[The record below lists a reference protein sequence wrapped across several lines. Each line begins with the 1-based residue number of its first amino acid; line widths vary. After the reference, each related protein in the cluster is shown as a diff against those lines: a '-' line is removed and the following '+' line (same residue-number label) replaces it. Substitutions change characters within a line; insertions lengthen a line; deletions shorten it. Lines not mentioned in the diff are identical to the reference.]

1 MALPVG
7 RQTVRKLRKTLSA
20 PDFLKKKAIQRDEKS
35 AVLGTVDSEISKS
48 NKTTTKK
55 KERARPDSRFEIG
68 GFGTRRRRSIAPS
81 TASVG
86 RRGIFFLFDRRFPA
100 IFRRPVLMTSRR
112 RGAFIFGRSIGRHQI
127 KRRNRDAG
135 TIGFFLLFAPYLM
148 MMMMMMMLMMAAVV
162 MAASLFVKSL
172 SFLFLAF
179 RRPISSRNSPKRR
192 RFLRV

>member
-1 MALPVG
+1 
-7 RQTVRKLRKTLSA
+7 
-20 PDFLKKKAIQRDEKS
+20 
-35 AVLGTVDSEISKS
+35 
-48 NKTTTKK
+48 
-55 KERARPDSRFEIG
+55 
-68 GFGTRRRRSIAPS
+68 
-81 TASVG
+81 
-86 RRGIFFLFDRRFPA
+86 
-100 IFRRPVLMTSRR
+100 MTSRR